1 MTTGRINQVTIFRPV
16 RGCRLPFGRRGDF
29 DTGERHGDAPPEAPV
44 AWASDAAGGLLL
56 SPPSF
61 IKAPVGRTEPLLRG
75 LVWPGVLLWSA

>member
-1 MTTGRINQVTIFRPV
+1 
-16 RGCRLPFGRRGDF
+16 
-29 DTGERHGDAPPEAPV
+29 V

-61 IKAPVGRTEPLLRG
+61 IKAPVSRTEPFVRG

>member
-1 MTTGRINQVTIFRPV
+1 VSVN
-16 RGCRLPFGRRGDF
+16 
-29 DTGERHGDAPPEAPV
+29 EDAPPEAPV

-61 IKAPVGRTEPLLRG
+61 IKAPVSRTEPFVRG